1 MVFHGRRPESR
12 ELSLGMRLLS
22 SSVGSD
28 VEAAVRALNWL
39 PIGAR
44 LDVLGVSCIA
54 HVCS

>member
-1 MVFHGRRPESR
+1 MAFHDRRSKSR
-12 ELSLGMRLLS
+12 ELSLGMELLS

-28 VEAAVRALNWL
+28 VEADVRALNWL

-44 LDVLGVSCIA
+44 LDVLGVCCIA